1 MVKSL
6 TAIGIAILLL
16 LGAGLFEWFYV
27 EEQFS
32 EFHEELASLYDKT
45 DAGTANGEDARAVM
59 TSWENRKDDLHVWIP
74 HNDITRVDD
83 YMAETVRLIGEGEF
97 SFALA
102 KLEILLHL
110 SETIPG
116 TYKPGLENVF

>member
-6 TAIGIAILLL
+6 SAIAVAVLLL
-16 LGAGLFEWFYV
+16 LGAALFEWYFV
-27 EEQFS
+27 ENQFQD
-32 EFHEELASLYDKT
+32 FGDELQSLYLKIEDE
-45 DAGTANGEDARAVM
+45 TANGEDAKAIQS
-59 TSWENRKDDLHVWIP
+59 SWETRKEHLHIWIP

-83 YMAETVRLIGEGEF
+83 YLSETVRLVTEKEYTL
-97 SFALA
+97 ALA

-110 SETIPG
+110 SQCLPD

>member
-6 TAIGIAILLL
+6 SAIAVAVLLL
-16 LGAGLFEWFYV
+16 LGAALFEWYYV
-27 EEQFS
+27 ENQFRD
-32 EFHEELASLYDKT
+32 FGDELQSLYLKIEDE
-45 DAGTANGEDARAVM
+45 TANGEDAKAIQS
-59 TSWENRKDDLHVWIP
+59 SWETRKEHLHIWIP

-83 YMAETVRLIGEGEF
+83 YLSETVRLVTEKEYTL
-97 SFALA
+97 ALA

-110 SETIPG
+110 SECLPD

>member
-6 TAIGIAILLL
+6 SAIAVAVLLL
-16 LGAGLFEWFYV
+16 LGAALFEWYFV
-27 EEQFS
+27 ENQFRD
-32 EFHEELASLYDKT
+32 FGDELQSLYLKIEDE
-45 DAGTANGEDARAVM
+45 TANGEDAKAIQS
-59 TSWENRKDDLHVWIP
+59 SWETRKEHLHIWIP

-83 YMAETVRLIGEGEF
+83 YLSETVRLVTEKEYTL
-97 SFALA
+97 ALA

-110 SETIPG
+110 SECLPD